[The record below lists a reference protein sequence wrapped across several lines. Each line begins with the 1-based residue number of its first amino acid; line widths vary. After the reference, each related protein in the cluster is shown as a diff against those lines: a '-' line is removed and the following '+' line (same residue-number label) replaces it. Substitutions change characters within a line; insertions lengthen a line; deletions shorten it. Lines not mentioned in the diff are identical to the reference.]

1 MGHLRQAGQVH
12 TVASA
17 PPAAFSAGG
26 DGGRGSCSRS
36 FCTQYHFDY
45 QTVLCDEWLP
55 SCDAASALP
64 SRAALPPQFFPL
76 KTVDFVRGSTSN
88 VGTPDAGGL
97 SAIRLARCAC
107 HSHAS
112 RCWPWVR
119 CGSSR
124 IGSAPCRSKTGP
136 DRRGA
141 ARRDRP
147 RSRP

>member
-1 MGHLRQAGQVH
+1 RCYV
-12 TVASA
+12 
-17 PPAAFSAGG
+17 
-26 DGGRGSCSRS
+26 
-36 FCTQYHFDY
+36 
-45 QTVLCDEWLP
+45 DEWLP

-141 ARRDRP
+141 ARRDPP
-147 RSRP
+147 RSRPSCAHPLRPPPTPAPPPTASPPPLLPP